1 MTWDEDR
8 IAVLLRDAGGEPPR
22 GPRVD
27 LTRAVHEARRR
38 RGRRRVVAAG
48 AAALATVLTA
58 AAVPIFLHS
67 DRKHPPPAVTP
78 PTTCTVSP
86 LPLPKG
92 SDTGSVTG
100 GSVTGGDP
108 TGRWLVG
115 MADDSRQPHQRTAVI
130 WDGDRVTEL
139 PGALRN
145 GVLRDVNSAGTAV
158 GDTEGASYVYRDGR
172 VEPLAGAGNPQPRLI
187 NDAGTVVG
195 ERVFGR
201 NGVGVTVPV
210 RWRTLTS
217 PAVDLPLPGPGWQ
230 GWVAG
235 LDEDGTAVG
244 KVSDGFPPSRTRGY
258 LWHPDGTGEFLP
270 VPATAQG
277 NASAFWPV
285 SVRNGWVVGTMGVVT
300 VTMRL
305 NLATGEFTSLPAPA
319 EFYPAVG
326 TARGWAVG
334 HIQKPIGAVRAMLV
348 TDAGVVELP
357 EPKAG
362 PGKWDPMPSAVS
374 DDGRTIAGTHTEW
387 VPGRMPSGVPV
398 RWQCR

>member
-86 LPLPKG
+86 LPLPEG

-115 MADDSRQPHQRTAVI
+115 MADDSRQPSQRTAVI

-158 GDTEGASYVYRDGR
+158 GDTEGASYVYRDG
-172 VEPLAGAGNPQPRLI
+172 
-187 NDAGTVVG
+187 
-195 ERVFGR
+195 
-201 NGVGVTVPV
+201 
-210 RWRTLTS
+210 
-217 PAVDLPLPGPGWQ
+217 
-230 GWVAG
+230 
-235 LDEDGTAVG
+235 
-244 KVSDGFPPSRTRGY
+244 
-258 LWHPDGTGEFLP
+258 
-270 VPATAQG
+270 
-277 NASAFWPV
+277 
-285 SVRNGWVVGTMGVVT
+285 
-300 VTMRL
+300 
-305 NLATGEFTSLPAPA
+305 
-319 EFYPAVG
+319 
-326 TARGWAVG
+326 
-334 HIQKPIGAVRAMLV
+334 
-348 TDAGVVELP
+348 
-357 EPKAG
+357 
-362 PGKWDPMPSAVS
+362 
-374 DDGRTIAGTHTEW
+374 
-387 VPGRMPSGVPV
+387 
-398 RWQCR
+398 